1 MELLGQPA
9 CGNFMAYGFC
19 KHGASC
25 KFDHPVPVNPYH
37 YAGLTM
43 PSLPTAYAP
52 PVSTQV
58 RITSP
63 PSLTDSTTVSNG
75 DKSTAENK
83 SSETEKQDDVP
94 DKTKVQDSSLSHS
107 DSTAL
112 SKFSG

>member
-1 MELLGQPA
+1 
-9 CGNFMAYGFC
+9 
-19 KHGASC
+19 
-25 KFDHPVPVNPYH
+25 
-37 YAGLTM
+37 M

-58 RITSP
+58 KITSP
-63 PSLTDSTTVSNG
+63 PSLSDSTTVSNG
-75 DKSTAENK
+75 DKSAAENK

>member
-1 MELLGQPA
+1 MELLVTDDSAFVVLRDNQRVVTSRP
-9 CGNFMAYGFC
+9 MDS
-19 KHGASC
+19 AS
-25 KFDHPVPVNPYH
+25 
-37 YAGLTM
+37 LTM

-58 RITSP
+58 KITSP
-63 PSLTDSTTVSNG
+63 PSLSDSTTVSNG
-75 DKSTAENK
+75 DKSAAENK

>member
-1 MELLGQPA
+1 MELLVTDDSAFVVLRDNQRVVTSRP
-9 CGNFMAYGFC
+9 MDS
-19 KHGASC
+19 ASMEQ
-25 KFDHPVPVNPYH
+25 
-37 YAGLTM
+37 AASLTM

-58 RITSP
+58 KITSP
-63 PSLTDSTTVSNG
+63 PSLSDSTTVSNG
-75 DKSTAENK
+75 DKSAAENK